1 MLMVTIVSELCKAL
15 QRMWSVLMGFFY
27 RVYSFRWRLQVVMW
41 FQHKIMVRSH
51 RPFYSTVPTRSV
63 VFQTSFFFLY
73 VEISPLKTILSLL
86 IGKPKDAGSGV
97 LLQPR
102 HSLSGNNTDWH
113 LPKPCFELTVAVA
126 WAWYSIWSWRKLQF
140 VSSHGYWC
148 TKNSIVGECSG
159 TLVQNLFRELPNCKC
174 LDTK

>member
-1 MLMVTIVSELCKAL
+1 MKAPSGDVIPAQNHGTVTQTVLLNSTNKVSC
-15 QRMWSVLMGFFY
+15 FPDF
-27 RVYSFRWRLQVVMW
+27 
-41 FQHKIMVRSH
+41 
-51 RPFYSTVPTRSV
+51 
-63 VFQTSFFFLY
+63 FFFLY